1 MAAIW
6 KRSIGLDAL
15 NALGENSL
23 VAHVGIVFTVIGDDY
38 LEATMPV
45 DARTHQPFGLLHGGA
60 SVVLAESMGSIA
72 GYMCVDEGS
81 SVVGVEVNASH
92 HRAVSSGEVRGICR
106 PLHLGSRSQVWQ
118 IEIRNKRDQL
128 CCSARLSVAVLG

>member
-1 MAAIW
+1 MAIW
-6 KRSIGLDAL
+6 KRSVDVETL
-15 NALGENSL
+15 NKMGENSL
-23 VAHVGIVFTVIGDDY
+23 VAHVGIVFTTIGEDY

-72 GYMCVDEGS
+72 GYLSIEEGK
-81 SVVGVEVNASH
+81 SVVGIEVSASH

-106 PLHLGSRSQVWQ
+106 PLHLGARNQSWQ
-118 IEIRNKRDQL
+118 IEIRNARDQL
-128 CCSARLSVAVLG
+128 CCTSRLTVAVLG